1 MLEFLPKWVFVGLV
15 AGAVALPKFSTAPK
29 SAPDTGDAALLH
41 DAATACHGTFDRFV
55 VQADFSAPGYDVHY
69 VGARRIRVTFSLAG
83 GHDSRGTNLLVGTLI
98 PRCPNLLQVTKTGD
112 SAGIVS
118 FGLSLRKRTGFR
130 VFRLQH
136 PTRVV
141 IDVAH

>member
-15 AGAVALPKFSTAPK
+15 AGAVALPNFSTAPK

-41 DAATACHGTFDRFV
+41 DAAAACHATFDRFV
-55 VQADFSAPGYDVHY
+55 VQADFSAPGYVVRY
-69 VGARRIRVTFSLAG
+69 VGATRIRVAFSLAG
-83 GHDSRGTNLLVGTLI
+83 GHDSRGADRLAATLT

-112 SAGIVS
+112 SGGVVS
-118 FGLSLRKRTGFR
+118 FGLSLRRRAGFR